1 MRAPRLRHAPTL
13 KNHTEKRNKPMKTII
28 VLIFSFLAFKVVTV
42 NSDFDSDVEL
52 VRVTVPETTEDEI
65 ALIREYKSKNQP
77 NWTPDGIYATEI
89 KKYWFTLTYKY
100 IFEED
105 GRIIK
110 KQRLKGIFKDY
121 SFTATANYTF
131 EGSVLMPT
139 NIEGDIGLFQPAGEP
154 MTLGAHTLLVF
165 DSDQPINLTKL

>member
-1 MRAPRLRHAPTL
+1 
-13 KNHTEKRNKPMKTII
+13 MKII
-28 VLIFSFLAFKVVTV
+28 AVLIFSFLIFKAVTI
-42 NSDFDSDVEL
+42 SSSFDSEVES
-52 VRVTVPETTEDEI
+52 VRVTVPATTEDQI
-65 ALIREYKSKNQP
+65 ALIKEYKSKNQP
-77 NWTPDGIYATEI
+77 NWIPDGIYATEI
-89 KKYWFTLTYKY
+89 ENHWFTLTYKY

-110 KQRLKGIFKDY
+110 KQRLKGMFKDY

-154 MTLGAHTLLVF
+154 INLGAHTLLVF
-165 DSDQPINLTKL
+165 DSAQPISLTKD